1 MVTHSSI
8 LAWEIP
14 WMEEPGGLYS
24 PRSGKSWTRLS
35 THAHTLYPECLF
47 SLIIGILYLST
58 SLIHFSLPASPT
70 SGNQESD
77 LFFKVLMTLTALC

>member
-1 MVTHSSI
+1 MDGGAWWAVQPTEWQELDTTEHTYTHI
-8 LAWEIP
+8 I
-14 WMEEPGGLYS
+14 
-24 PRSGKSWTRLS
+24 
-35 THAHTLYPECLF
+35 LYPECLF

-70 SGNQESD
+70 SGNHKSD